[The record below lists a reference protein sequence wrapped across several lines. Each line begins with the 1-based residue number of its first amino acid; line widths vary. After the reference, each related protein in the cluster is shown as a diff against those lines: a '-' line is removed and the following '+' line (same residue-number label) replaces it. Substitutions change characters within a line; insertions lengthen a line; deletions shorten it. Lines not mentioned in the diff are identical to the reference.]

1 METPPPQTSAP
12 ETSNKSFRHKLFYG
26 RNPGPLL
33 GPWIA
38 CVIVVSA
45 VFFLETKMPVFHEV
59 VQILYFIVGVVL
71 VIATARWFRGREG
84 NRRHADRRRADRR
97 QS

>member
-1 METPPPQTSAP
+1 METPPN
-12 ETSNKSFRHKLFYG
+12 EDGKKRIRDKIFYG
-26 RNPGPLL
+26 RDPGPLL

-38 CVIVVSA
+38 CLVIVGA

-71 VIATARWFRGREG
+71 VIATARWFRAREG
-84 NRRHADRRRADRR
+84 NRRHGDRRNADRR
-97 QS
+97 QP

>member
-1 METPPPQTSAP
+1 METPAP
-12 ETSNKSFRHKLFYG
+12 ESRSKSIRTRLFYG
-26 RNPGPLL
+26 RNPGPLV

-38 CVIVVSA
+38 CIIIAGS

-71 VIATARWFRGREG
+71 LIATARWFRGRG
-84 NRRHADRRRADRR
+84 ANRRNADRRHADRRE
-97 QS
+97 S

>member
-1 METPPPQTSAP
+1 METPPNEEPR
-12 ETSNKSFRHKLFYG
+12 KGIRDKLFYG
-26 RNPGPLL
+26 RDPGPLL

-38 CVIVVSA
+38 CLVIVAA

-71 VIATARWFRGREG
+71 VIATGRWFRGREG
-84 NRRHADRRRADRR
+84 NRRHGDRRNADRR
-97 QS
+97 QP